1 MGKLHRII
9 KRSAMGI
16 SAVLLAAAVAAVPL
30 SDNIFTYY
38 VGAIDYDS
46 EIKKLE
52 EEAER
57 IKEENEQ
64 RELEIGSLTGDISAN
79 EQAMDTINAQI
90 DGIQEEI
97 QTYGQLITAK
107 QEAINKKKIDI
118 VDVENSIAVKE
129 VEIENKEA
137 RISDLEVENEA
148 NLEKFAMLIRVLYM
162 NDTSDTLPILE
173 GSDDWYDFFV
183 YQDVVQNI
191 SSRNLEFVND
201 LKDAIKEQ
209 ENLIIELN
217 NDINQLAND
226 KKELEEQ
233 KKELEAD
240 LAALQQEKT
249 DLQAHADERYS
260 TLAEYAA
267 YNESLEN
274 RVTNLRGQI
283 SATAEQ
289 MDEIDAEIEK
299 LIREK
304 QLANSGG
311 PVYSS
316 DGFRW
321 PLDSKYTYITTYF
334 GYDAWRGGNHRGIDV
349 GNGGI
354 GGANIYAAQGGT
366 VILAY
371 NDSGWNGG
379 YGNYVIID
387 HGGGLSTLY
396 AHCYSTTVVAGQTV
410 NKGDIIGYVGTTG
423 WSTGNHLH
431 FETRVNGTAVDPF
444 SYGYEYV

>member
-1 MGKLHRII
+1 MGKIHNFI
-9 KRSAMGI
+9 KKSAMCL
-16 SAVLLAAAVAAVPL
+16 SAVLLSAAVAAVPL
-30 SDNIFTYY
+30 GDNIFTTYA
-38 VGAIDYDS
+38 GAIDYDS

-57 IKEENEQ
+57 IKEENEK

-90 DGIQEEI
+90 DGIQSEI

-107 QEAINKKKIDI
+107 QEAINKKKIEI
-118 VDVENSIAVKE
+118 VDVENNIKVKE
-129 VEIENKEA
+129 VEIENKQM
-137 RISDLEVENEA
+137 RISELEVENEA
-148 NLEKFAMLIRVLYM
+148 NLEKFAQLIRVLYM
-162 NDTSDTLPILE
+162 NDTSDTLPIIE

-201 LKDAIKEQ
+201 LKAAIEEQ

-217 NDINQLAND
+217 NDINDLAND
-226 KKELEEQ
+226 KKKLEEQ
-233 KKELEAD
+233 KTQLEAD
-240 LAALQQEKT
+240 LEALEGEKA
-249 DLQAHADERYS
+249 DLQAHADERYD
-260 TLAEYAA
+260 TLYQYAA
-267 YNESLEN
+267 YNESLEDK
-274 RVTNLRGQI
+274 VADLRGQI
-283 SATAEQ
+283 DATAEQ
-289 MDEIDAEIEK
+289 MDAIDAEIEE

-304 QLANSGG
+304 QRANSNA

-349 GNGGI
+349 GNAGI
-354 GGANIYAAQGGT
+354 GGANIYAAQSGT

-410 NKGDIIGYVGTTG
+410 SKGDIIGYVGTTG